1 MRRRKKYL
9 IWYEHYEMWEGL
21 FCAWRFWEDR
31 QGAFNWFMA
40 LLKMLDTVSSKV
52 LIPVDLTW
60 TLEKEQGSFRITGT
74 VQIVEVEVR

>member
-1 MRRRKKYL
+1 
-9 IWYEHYEMWEGL
+9 
-21 FCAWRFWEDR
+21 
-31 QGAFNWFMA
+31 MA